1 MLSGQAFDAQT
12 GAKHFLVG
20 GAAAVSV
27 GQRGQ
32 IEAGRFGGRDELQRF
47 AKPGQLTLRHAGA
60 RRAVQGQR
68 IAFVERAEQ
77 RADRLAIQ
85 VTDDRFAGRHYGTQ
99 REKEMN

>member
-1 MLSGQAFDAQT
+1 MLSGQAFDAKT

-20 GAAAVSV
+20 GATAVSV

-60 RRAVQGQR
+60 GRTVQGEW
-68 IAFVERAEQ
+68 IAFVERSKQ
-77 RADRLAIQ
+77 
-85 VTDDRFAGRHYGTQ
+85 
-99 REKEMN
+99 